1 MAKLIQLELP
11 KIITLLL
18 FSLKYDILFCLVVIL
33 QNNLLISCVLSN
45 IALKLL
51 RKRMYGITGIRH
63 LSHPSPLILL
73 GYWVTD
79 GQGSSPMYPHLGG
92 LVFHS
97 SYLIISQLEELCT

>member
-1 MAKLIQLELP
+1 
-11 KIITLLL
+11 
-18 FSLKYDILFCLVVIL
+18 
-33 QNNLLISCVLSN
+33 
-45 IALKLL
+45 
-51 RKRMYGITGIRH
+51 MYGITGIRH